1 MSGIGDQELDQLVE
15 DGVFEDVKSA
25 CVALVPVTASVQYLL
40 KRPLPRPDPTFLAQL
55 IASAEQTRSQH
66 RATSVDAQ
74 MAYAAGR
81 HQRPAVGFQT
91 RQVI

>member
-1 MSGIGDQELDQLVE
+1 MSGEVNQVVE
-15 DGVFEDVKSA
+15 DGVFEDVKPV

-40 KRPLPRPDPTFLAQL
+40 KRPLPRPDPTFVTQL
-55 IASAEQTRSQH
+55 IASAEQARSMR

-74 MAYAAGR
+74 MAYAPER
-81 HQRPAVGFQT
+81 HQRPAVGFRT